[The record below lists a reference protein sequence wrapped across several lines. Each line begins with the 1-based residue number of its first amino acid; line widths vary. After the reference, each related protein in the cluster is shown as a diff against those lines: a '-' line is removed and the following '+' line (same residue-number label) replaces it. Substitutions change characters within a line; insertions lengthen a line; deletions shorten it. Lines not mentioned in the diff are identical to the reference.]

1 MANFLPKIYFSFSVP
16 SVVFLKI
23 LNPKLFTELNPSQDI
38 FDDQGNAINNLE
50 KELDTIYKELISGK
64 KEKKMIRP

>member
-23 LNPKLFTELNPSQDI
+23 LNPKLFTVSFFVSNTI
-38 FDDQGNAINNLE
+38 FLSVFA
-50 KELDTIYKELISGK
+50 
-64 KEKKMIRP
+64 